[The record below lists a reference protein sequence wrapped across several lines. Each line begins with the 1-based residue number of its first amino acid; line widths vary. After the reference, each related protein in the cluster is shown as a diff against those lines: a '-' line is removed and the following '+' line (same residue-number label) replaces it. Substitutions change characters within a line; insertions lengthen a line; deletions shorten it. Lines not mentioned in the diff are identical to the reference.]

1 MRLIMKF
8 LYRTISIV
16 LLGLNVGGA
25 TAESPQSLT
34 DAVQMAILKNPEV
47 LVKFHTF
54 EASRQE
60 LSSARAAWLPRVD
73 LEASSGTTTSESPTV
88 TAPTT
93 YANPKASLVLR
104 QTLFDGFATLQEVRR
119 LSHAQQAA
127 FYDLQAISNAL
138 ALEASRAY
146 IDVLRYRTL
155 VEMAADNYAIHQEI
169 YDRLTEKVNAG
180 VGRRVDLEQTAGR
193 LALSESNWLTEASNL
208 HDASARYQRL
218 IGEMPA
224 EKLARLG
231 AVDEFLPIGTDF
243 LKDALITNPEFLAA
257 VATIRAYRA
266 DASVRRAQMMPT
278 LELRARQATE
288 SNRLGT
294 MGSYRD
300 SSVEVVMSFNLFRGG
315 ADLARAKQYS
325 SRVNAATEL
334 RDKICRDVWQTLQIA
349 FHDSIRLSSQIRL
362 LSQHELS
369 VGKARVAYKQQ
380 FDIGQRSLLDLLD
393 TENEYYQSRRAFNNA
408 EFDLQL
414 AEIRVLASS
423 GNLLNALKLRPLSGE
438 APETAGGTEAG
449 DDALECST
457 RLMPTVALNRMELFK
472 KRQLQA
478 PASVAPGD
486 APAPVPSPAPFLPAM
501 PVLPA
506 PGRP

>member
-1 MRLIMKF
+1 MKPSH
-8 LYRTISIV
+8 RIV
-16 LLGLNVGGA
+16 VALFIGFSHGLA
-25 TAESPQSLT
+25 IAQSPQSLT
-34 DAVQMAILKNPEV
+34 DAVQTAILKNPEV

-60 LSSARAAWLPRVD
+60 LGVARAAWLPRLD
-73 LEASSGTTTSESPTV
+73 LEASGGTTTSVSPTF
-88 TAPTT
+88 TAPNT

-104 QTLFDGFATLQEVRR
+104 QTLFDGFATQQEVRR
-119 LSHAQQAA
+119 LTHAQQAA
-127 FYDLQAISNAL
+127 FYDLQAISNAV
-138 ALEASRAY
+138 ALEAARAY
-146 IDVLRYRTL
+146 IDVLRYRVL
-155 VEMAADNYAIHQEI
+155 VEMAADNYAFHQEI

-180 VGRRVDLEQTAGR
+180 VARRVDLEQTAGR
-193 LALSESNWLTEASNL
+193 LALAESNWLTEVSNL

-218 IGEMPA
+218 IGEMPVDN
-224 EKLARLG
+224 LARLG

-243 LKDALITNPEFLAA
+243 LKDALTSNPEFLAA

-266 DASVRRAQMMPT
+266 DAGVRRGQMMPT
-278 LELRARQATE
+278 LELRARQASE

-300 SSVEVVMSFNLFRGG
+300 SSVEVVMTFNLFRGG
-315 ADLARAKQYS
+315 ADLARAQQYS

-334 RDKICRDVWQTLQIA
+334 RDKLCRDVWQTLQIA
-349 FHDSIRLSSQIRL
+349 FNDSIRLSSQLRL

-369 VGKARVAYKQQ
+369 VGKARVAYQQQ

-393 TENEYYQSRRAFNNA
+393 TENEYYQSRRAYNNA

-423 GNLLNALKLRPLSGE
+423 GTLLPALKLRPLVAETPE
-438 APETAGGTEAG
+438 AKDGLEPG

-457 RLMPTVALNRMELFK
+457 RLVPNMTLNRMELFK
-472 KRQLQA
+472 KKQLR
-478 PASVAPGD
+478 APGTD
-486 APAPVPSPAPFLPAM
+486 SPTNEPAPEPGASLPLPAM